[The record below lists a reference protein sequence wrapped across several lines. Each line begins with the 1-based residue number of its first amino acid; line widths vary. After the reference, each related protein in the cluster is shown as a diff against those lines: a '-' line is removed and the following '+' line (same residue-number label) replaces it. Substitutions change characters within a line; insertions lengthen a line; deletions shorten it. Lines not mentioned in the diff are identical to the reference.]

1 MLSPILT
8 IQGGET
14 MQILEHQSLLINN
27 VISYHTHLSLD
38 KLPSMVEYVRSNVCN
53 LGAELSGSIMYTENS
68 DNYKNIELII
78 PVNVQLKN
86 CEEYEYKPVFK
97 LLNAVSVRHEGL
109 FSNIEKTENRL
120 IEYIKDKSYSMLT
133 QPYYNIIRL
142 EPDDTNNCIV
152 DIYIGTEYNAS

>member
-1 MLSPILT
+1 
-8 IQGGET
+8 

-38 KLPSMVEYVRSNVCN
+38 RLPSMVEYVRSNVCN

-142 EPDDTNNCIV
+142 ETDDTNNCIV